1 MKDKDTYFNF
11 PICLISGIF
20 EDKMKVLNNIL
31 DYTVYAKAVSLKEG
45 PIRHRIGS
53 TLKYFGVESPIQRF
67 IGNGEDLYA
76 SIPQNSPKASIKKD
90 LYFDFYTN
98 DKSEFEIVT
107 LCSFLAIRS
116 ILLFKP
122 YCKVTDSYLLNR
134 MAGQAAIKEL
144 EHLPEPLKKYT
155 KVIEGKWGS
164 NQYHLNKIKK
174 ELRHNWKLKVYGK
187 HTRGFYVSFD
197 LELTDLIFEVE
208 KKRKKHI
215 EKNYQSTEADARK
228 AALQRLYEPKATP
241 EFVNYT
247 KAKLKDKP
255 DGDYNMENIS
265 KEDMEAIKYIIKKK
279 LLPEIEL
286 SLSPDFKSLILRHC
300 KSNGISEFA
309 PS

>member
-1 MKDKDTYFNF
+1 MQDKDTYFNF
-11 PICLISGIF
+11 PICLIDGIF
-20 EDKMKVLNNIL
+20 ENKKKVLDDIF
-31 DYTVYAKAVSLKEG
+31 DYAVYAKANTLNEG
-45 PIRHRIGS
+45 PVKHRIS
-53 TLKYFGVESPIQRF
+53 ASLKYFGCECTLSRILE
-67 IGNGEDLYA
+67 NGKNLYTD
-76 SIPQNSPKASIKKD
+76 IPTKSPKASIKKE

-98 DKSEFEIVT
+98 EKTEFEIVI

-134 MAGQAAIKEL
+134 MAGQATIKEL
-144 EHLPEPLKKYT
+144 EHLPESLKKYT
-155 KVIEGKWGS
+155 KVIGGKWGS
-164 NQYHLNKIKK
+164 NQYHLNKIKN
-174 ELRHNWKLKVYGK
+174 ELRHNWRLKVYGK

-215 EKNYQSTEADARK
+215 EKNYQSTEAEARK

-241 EFVNYT
+241 EIVNYN
-247 KAKLKDKP
+247 KALLKDKP
-255 DGDYNMENIS
+255 DGDYKMENVS
-265 KEDMEAIKYIIKKK
+265 KEDLEAIKYIIKKK

-286 SLSPDFKSLILRHC
+286 ALSPDLKSLILRHC
-300 KSNGISEFA
+300 KSNSISEFS